1 VDVAD
6 VAPMVAAG
14 RLLSERGAGEEAE
27 DGAALEVELSKELFG
42 ATLSARHLEKDVFAC
57 F

>member
-42 ATLSARHLEKDVFAC
+42 ATLSARHLEKDVFAY

>member
-14 RLLSERGAGEEAE
+14 HLLSKRGVGKKAE
-27 DGAALEVELSKELFG
+27 DGAALEVGLGKQLLG
-42 ATLSARHLEKDVFAC
+42 AAL
-57 F
+57 

>member
-14 RLLSERGAGEEAE
+14 RLLLERGAGEEAK
-27 DGAALEVELSKELFG
+27 DGAALEVGLGKELLG
-42 ATLSARHLEKDVFAC
+42 AAL
-57 F
+57 